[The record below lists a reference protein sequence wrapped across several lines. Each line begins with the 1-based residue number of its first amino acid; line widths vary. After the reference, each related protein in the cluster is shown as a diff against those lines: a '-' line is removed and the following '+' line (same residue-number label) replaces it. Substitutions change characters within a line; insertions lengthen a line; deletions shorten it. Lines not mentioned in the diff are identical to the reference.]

1 MKLSIYL
8 GSKCNLNCKYCHRIA
23 DTTETPVVS
32 DKLINYIKSI
42 SNDKLTIKF
51 MGGEPTLYF
60 DNIKQNQAQTK
71 TIPLIGYDMLKKLDK
86 KSFLD

>member
-42 SNDKLTIKF
+42 
-51 MGGEPTLYF
+51 
-60 DNIKQNQAQTK
+60 
-71 TIPLIGYDMLKKLDK
+71 
-86 KSFLD
+86 